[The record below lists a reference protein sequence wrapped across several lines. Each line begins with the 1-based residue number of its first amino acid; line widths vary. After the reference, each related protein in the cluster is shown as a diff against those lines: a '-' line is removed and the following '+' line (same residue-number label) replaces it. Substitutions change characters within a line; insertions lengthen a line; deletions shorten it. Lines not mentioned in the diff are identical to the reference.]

1 MEEKLLTVGNDDCEL
16 LLCAYDDAEGCEE
29 VTVSGTEPAP
39 AHYAA
44 LRKEKGV
51 WTVEDISTR
60 FGVYMNGKKT
70 EGRVPVQPGET
81 VNIGRCAF
89 TPEAEGVRYTHHPNR
104 AGALRVNIHERS
116 DGLIFK
122 KVVILKDVRVSIF
135 PGEMV
140 LVLGGSGAGKTT
152 FLNAVTGYEKAKAEV
167 MLGDDNVYRDYA
179 ELKYEI
185 AFAPQQDTLRED
197 DTVMGTLMN
206 AAEMRLPAG
215 LEGSE
220 LRKRVERVAERLNL
234 TQLLEEKVSKLSGG
248 QRKRASIA
256 VEFIADPKIF
266 FLDEPDSGLDGVM
279 ARSLMENLREL
290 TDGERMTVLISH
302 QPDRIL
308 DLFDRVIV
316 LAKSE
321 KDGVGRLCF
330 SGTPEEARGFF
341 GVDTMEEVLKSI
353 DRTDEGGRGMADEY
367 IERYNAAVEA
377 RNDG

>member
-1 MEEKLLTVGNDDCEL
+1 MTEKLLTPENTPCEI

-29 VTVSGTEPAP
+29 ASLRGESAP
-39 AHYAA
+39 AHYAV
-44 LRKEKGV
+44 LRLENGV
-51 WTVEDISTR
+51 WTAEDVCTR
-60 FGVYMNGKKT
+60 FGIFLNGQRLT
-70 EGRVPVQPGET
+70 GPTAVAEGDTLT
-81 VNIGRCAF
+81 VGRTRF
-89 TPEAEGVRYTHHPNR
+89 IPENGGVRYTHHDSR
-104 AGALRVNIHERS
+104 EERLQVNIRERS

-122 KVVILKDVRVSIF
+122 KVVILKDVRLSIF

-152 FLNAVTGYEKAKAEV
+152 FLNAVTGYEKAKADI
-167 MLGDDNVYRDYA
+167 MLGDDDVYRDYA
-179 ELKYEI
+179 QLKYEI

-206 AAEMRLPAG
+206 AAEMRLPA
-215 LEGSE
+215 E
-220 LRKRVERVAERLNL
+220 LTGDERRKRVERAAERLNL
-234 TQLLEEKVSKLSGG
+234 TQLLEEKISKLSGG

-256 VEFIADPKIF
+256 VEYLADPRVF

-290 TDGERMTVLISH
+290 TDAERMTVLISH

-330 SGTPEEARGFF
+330 SGTPEEARSFF
-341 GVDTMEEVLKSI
+341 GEDTMEEVLKSI
-353 DRTDEGGRGMADEY
+353 DRTDEGGRGLADEF